1 MTTTTVSTDT
11 LASPGAVWRKWLA
24 TLSLTL
30 GFALEAGT
38 ASAEQSAPK
47 PDWSLADMPSQSGR
61 IFLVTGGTSGMGFE
75 DAKALAAAG
84 AEVVIA
90 ARNPQRGREA
100 MARIKEEIRGAQVQF
115 EEVDLADLA
124 SVKALGERLNAKLP
138 RLDGLIN
145 NAAVMAPPERRTSA
159 DGHELQLATNYLGH
173 FALTGHV
180 LPLLRKSTAPR
191 VVTLSSIA
199 VLRGNLDFDDL
210 QSERAYNPYAS
221 YAQSKLATLMFAF
234 ELQRRSERQGWG
246 IQSIAAHPGVAVTEL
261 IARGPGLDSEF
272 GRNWAKDR
280 DEYHSAAQGALPT
293 LYAATAGQAQG
304 GAYYGPTGEDEKRG
318 PLGLATVPAVAQDAE
333 AAARLWTIAEQL
345 TGVTYR

>member
-1 MTTTTVSTDT
+1 
-11 LASPGAVWRKWLA
+11 
-24 TLSLTL
+24 
-30 GFALEAGT
+30 
-38 ASAEQSAPK
+38 
-47 PDWSLADMPSQSGR
+47 
-61 IFLVTGGTSGMGFE
+61 
-75 DAKALAAAG
+75 
-84 AEVVIA
+84 
-90 ARNPQRGREA
+90 
-100 MARIKEEIRGAQVQF
+100 
-115 EEVDLADLA
+115 
-124 SVKALGERLNAKLP
+124 
-138 RLDGLIN
+138 
-145 NAAVMAPPERRTSA
+145 MAPPERRTSA

-199 VLRGNLDFDDL
+199 VLRGNIDFDDL
-210 QSERAYNPYAS
+210 QSERAYNPYVS

-234 ELQRRSERQGWG
+234 ELQRRSEQQGWG

-293 LYAATAGQAQG
+293 LYAATAHQARG
-304 GAYYGPTGEDEKRG
+304 GAYYGPTGEEEKRG
-318 PLGLATVPAVAQDAE
+318 PLGLATVPPVAQDIE

-345 TGVTYR
+345 TGVNYR